1 MSSTSRPSHY
11 REYGDGTRR
20 PREAFVPDPKA
31 PLRVQVHQVMRFARY
46 SPRTEEAYWAWISR
60 FLRFHRVRQEHGSW
74 HWRHPR
80 LLGAADVHA
89 FLSHIAV
96 ASKVSPSTQ
105 NQALNAL
112 LFLYEQVLRQ
122 PFGDLGEFAR
132 AKRVPRIPVVLSRD
146 EVKRILDA
154 VPEGFALPLKLLYG
168 TGLRLFEMLRL
179 RVKDVD
185 LDQGLILV
193 HDGKGAKDR
202 VTMVPEVL
210 RSDLKRQLK
219 AVRVVHEAD
228 LAAGYDGVWLPD
240 ALARKYRSA
249 PKELAWQWMFPAES
263 TTPFRTEEGVLEMR
277 RHHMT
282 PESIQR
288 AMKAVVRK
296 TGVAKPATPHTL
308 RHSFA
313 THLLETGTD
322 IRTVQELLGHN
333 ELTTTQIYTHV
344 LSRPGMGV
352 RSPLDR

>member
-1 MSSTSRPSHY
+1 MSSTSESSHY

-20 PREAFVPDPKA
+20 PREGFVPDPKA
-31 PLRVQVHQVMRFARY
+31 PLRVQVHQVMRFGRY
-46 SPRTEEAYWAWISR
+46 SPRTEESYWAWISR
-60 FLRFHRVRQEHGSW
+60 FLRFHRTRQKDGSW
-74 HWRHPR
+74 RWRHPR
-80 LLGAADVHA
+80 LLGAAEVQA

-96 ASKVSPSTQ
+96 ALKVSASTQ
-105 NQALNAL
+105 NQCLNAL
-112 LFLYEQVLRQ
+112 VFLYEQVLRQ
-122 PFGDLGEFAR
+122 PFGELAEFAR

-146 EVKRILDA
+146 EVGRIFEA
-154 VPEGFALPLKLLYG
+154 VSEGFALPLKLLYG

-185 LDQGLILV
+185 FDQGLIVV

-202 VTMVPEVL
+202 VTMVPDVL
-210 RSDLKRQLK
+210 RLDLKRQLK
-219 AVRVVHEAD
+219 WVREVHEAD

-240 ALARKYRSA
+240 ALARKYPAA
-249 PKELAWQWMFPAES
+249 PKELAWQWVFPAES
-263 TTPFRTEEGVLEMR
+263 RTLFQTEEGVMETR
-277 RHHMT
+277 RHHMN

-288 AMKAVVRK
+288 AMKSAVK
-296 TGVAKPATPHTL
+296 AAGVVKPATPHTL

-313 THLLETGTD
+313 THLLEAGTD

-344 LSRPGMGV
+344 LSRPGIGV